1 MRGQGVLPIIG
12 IVPTQMPEDHIFRVN
27 DHYINSI
34 VLSGGVPLIFPLSQ
48 DRRVFERLLPI
59 VNGFVLT
66 GGQELNR
73 SAMVCHLARMA
84 MTSSAR

>member
-59 VNGFVLT
+59 VDSCSRAVRT
-66 GGQELNR
+66 STR